1 MKRVA
6 LYARVSGDKQEREE
20 TINSQL
26 AQLRTLA
33 AQKNLTVLDRHV
45 YLDDGYSGGLLRVI
59 SEIDR
64 GSMPIID

>member
-33 AQKNLTVLDRHV
+33 AQKGLTVLV
-45 YLDDGYSGGLLRVI
+45 GQYSI
-59 SEIDR
+59 SVSPA
-64 GSMPIID
+64 G